1 MLISLGQSG
10 PVVWMFLE
18 LKTILWAN
26 RDQMCVKEI
35 STYLLGITPM
45 ALFIKNL
52 TLGSRHVCSQCC
64 VLKTRLGSISTS
76 GLAR

>member
-1 MLISLGQSG
+1 M
-10 PVVWMFLE
+10 
-18 LKTILWAN
+18 
-26 RDQMCVKEI
+26 KEI
-35 STYLLGITPM
+35 PTYLLGITPM
-45 ALFIKNL
+45 TLFIKNL

>member
-10 PVVWMFLE
+10 HVVWMFLE
-18 LKTILWAN
+18 LKQFYGQIE
-26 RDQMCVKEI
+26 MKEI
-35 STYLLGITPM
+35 PTYLLGITPM